1 MGICLYNGTL
11 LSGSSALK
19 QCAVLINGSKIEDVF
34 SQKRF
39 EQKTFTSG
47 MRLID
52 VNGAYIA
59 PGFIDT
65 HIHGYGGYGTEDC
78 DSGSIMEMSIR
89 LAQCGVSAFNPTL
102 YPSSEEN
109 MIKAIRAIV
118 DMMGK
123 EQGARIMGIH
133 LEGPFLSP
141 EKTGVQRPETI
152 KTVDIELFER
162 LWDASEGHIVNM
174 TVAPELKRMHE
185 LALVCR
191 KKGVVLQAGHTN
203 ALYSNMVEGIQA
215 GIMHATHLFNAMRQ
229 MNHHDPG
236 AAGAV
241 LIHYDMSCEI
251 IADGV
256 HIHPDLFKLLMRVK
270 PMSKIVL
277 VTDGLKP
284 TGQMEGPFIANG
296 EEVKYEGGCFCRAS
310 DGVTAG
316 SALTMIRGVKNLVSY
331 DLPLVDAVRCAT
343 INPAQVM
350 GYTSKGQLTPGYDAD
365 ITVFDDNF
373 EIRHTI
379 IAGSLVQ

>member
-11 LSGSSALK
+11 LNGSSALK

-39 EQKTFTSG
+39 EQKNFSNDV
-47 MRLID
+47 RLID
-52 VNGAYIA
+52 VNGAFIA

-65 HIHGYGGYGTEDC
+65 HIHGCGGYGTEDC
-78 DSGSIMEMSIR
+78 STDSILEISRR
-89 LAQCGVSAFNPTL
+89 LAQCGVSAFNPTI
-102 YPSSEEN
+102 YPSGEEN
-109 MIKAIRAIV
+109 MIQAIRAIV
-118 DMMGK
+118 DAMGK
-123 EQGARIMGIH
+123 ESGARIMGIH
-133 LEGPFLSP
+133 MEGPFLSP
-141 EKTGVQRPETI
+141 EKAGVQRPETI
-152 KTVDIELFER
+152 KAVDIELFER
-162 LWDASEGHIVNM
+162 LWAAAEGHIVNM
-174 TVAPELKRMHE
+174 TVAPEIKRMHE

-241 LIHYDMSCEI
+241 LIHYDMSCEL

-256 HIHPDLFKLLMRVK
+256 HIHPDLVKLLMRVK

-277 VTDGLKP
+277 VTDSLKP
-284 TGQMEGPFIANG
+284 TGQREGPFIANG
-296 EEVKYEGGCFCRAS
+296 EQVKHSGGCFCRVS
-310 DGVTAG
+310 DGVIAG
-316 SALTMIRGVKNLVSY
+316 SALTMIRGVQNLVQC
-331 DLPLVDAVRCAT
+331 DFPLVDAVRCAT

-350 GYTSKGQLTPGYDAD
+350 GYSSKGQLTPGYDAD

-373 EIRHTI
+373 RIMHTI
-379 IAGSLVQ
+379 ISGNLIQ

>member
-1 MGICLYNGTL
+1 MDICLHNGTL
-11 LSGSSALK
+11 INGSSSLA
-19 QCAVLINGSKIEDVF
+19 QCAVLIKDGKIADVF
-34 SQKRF
+34 SQNRF
-39 EQKTFTSG
+39 EQKKFSDDT
-47 MRLID
+47 RIIN
-52 VNGAYIA
+52 VNGAYIT

-65 HIHGYGGYGTEDC
+65 HIHGYGGYGTEDRDP
-78 DSGSIMEMSIR
+78 DSVLEISRG
-89 LAQCGVSAFNPTL
+89 LAECGVSAFNPTL

-109 MIKAIRAIV
+109 MIKAIKAITAA
-118 DMMGK
+118 MGK
-123 EQGARIMGIH
+123 ERGAKIMGIH

-141 EKTGVQRPETI
+141 EKMGVQRPETI
-152 KTVDIELFER
+152 KPVDIDLFER
-162 LWDASEGHIVNM
+162 LWKASEGHIVNM
-174 TVAPELKRMHE
+174 TVAPEIKHMRE

-256 HIHPDLFKLLMRVK
+256 HVHPDLFKLLMRVK

-284 TGQMEGPFIANG
+284 TGQRGGVLIANG
-296 EEVKYEGGCFCRAS
+296 EEVK
-310 DGVTAG
+310 
-316 SALTMIRGVKNLVSY
+316 L
-331 DLPLVDAVRCAT
+331 
-343 INPAQVM
+343 
-350 GYTSKGQLTPGYDAD
+350 
-365 ITVFDDNF
+365 
-373 EIRHTI
+373 
-379 IAGSLVQ
+379 